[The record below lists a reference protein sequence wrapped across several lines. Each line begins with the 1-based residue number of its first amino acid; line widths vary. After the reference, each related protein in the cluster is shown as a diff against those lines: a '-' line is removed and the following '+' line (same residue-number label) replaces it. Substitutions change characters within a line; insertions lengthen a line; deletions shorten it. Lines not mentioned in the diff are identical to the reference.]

1 MGGLCILFIA
11 LIQIITVVICKK
23 DIFVPII
30 QTQYCLKTKKG
41 GVFVDI
47 VMVGNNKVV
56 IV

>member
-1 MGGLCILFIA
+1 MGGLCILLIA

-30 QTQYCLKTKKG
+30 QTQYCLKIKKG